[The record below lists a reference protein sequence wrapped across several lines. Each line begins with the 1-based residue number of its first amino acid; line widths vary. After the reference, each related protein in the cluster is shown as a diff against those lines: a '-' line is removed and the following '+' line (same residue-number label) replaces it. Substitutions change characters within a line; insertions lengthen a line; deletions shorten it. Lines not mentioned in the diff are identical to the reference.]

1 MKMGYFMISSDKK
14 LEYFDL
20 AGVPVLI
27 HLTEVRCFALAH
39 NYLSLITEQKIPL
52 IPLRKSC
59 GSVNCQSRSI

>member
-27 HLTEVRCFALAH
+27 HLTEVRCFGLAH
-39 NYLSLITEQKIPL
+39 NYLSRITEPRIL
-52 IPLRKSC
+52 LVPLR
-59 GSVNCQSRSI
+59 